1 MLDILSQE
9 LSKSRFMSILTFFI
23 LILQSNPVLEAFGNA
38 KTVRNNN
45 SRCVLVLHGLFLTES
60 CLYHME
66 IHFMVSV
73 LHFNYSAYI
82 S

>member
-60 CLYHME
+60 CLYYME
-66 IHFMVSV
+66 IHFMVSF
-73 LHFNYSAYI
+73 LHFNYTAYI